1 MPKQEY
7 DSKKTSIAQI
17 SAPYTNKR
25 YAPLFHAGDR
35 VLDYGGG
42 RYDLAKDYM
51 ALKGVRVDIYDPYW
65 RTAEHNKAV
74 LTKFRKKAPDVIVCA
89 NVLNVIKEDSIVADV
104 VKKIKGL
111 KGKNTIVIFC
121 VFERD
126 KTGIGTETSKG
137 WQRNDKS
144 ADYGR
149 FILPYFPDAIRQ
161 NNFWIVR

>member
-42 RYDLAKDYM
+42 RYDLAKNYM
-51 ALKGVRVDIYDPYW
+51 ATKDVMVDIYDPYW
-65 RTAEHNKAV
+65 RTAEHNKSV
-74 LTKFRKKAPDVIVCA
+74 LAKFRKKAPDVIVCA

-104 VKKIKGL
+104 VKNIRHL
-111 KGKNTIVIFC
+111 AGKNTIVIFS

-126 KTGIGTETSKG
+126 KTGIGTKTTMG

-161 NNFWIVR
+161 GNFWIVR